1 MTATSKLQRGRDA
14 TCPLPQPQPSCV
26 AARLP
31 GTQPPSTLPTLN
43 RPISAAE
50 SCRDQRTRLR
60 GSAPGP
66 LELCSA
72 KVMLGHAV
80 AVGGQPLMEVPQPW
94 GLMWLSIHTL
104 ERSGASV

>member
-1 MTATSKLQRGRDA
+1 MQH
-14 TCPLPQPQPSCV
+14 PPHPHPPCV
-26 AARLP
+26 VARLL

-43 RPISAAE
+43 RSISAAE

-72 KVMLGHAV
+72 NVMFGHSG

-104 ERSGASV
+104 QHSGAPV